1 MKISLTKETERL
13 IEERMKH
20 GGYASTDALIRA
32 GLDALEQQE
41 SLGDFEPGEM
51 DALLAE
57 GEKSG
62 PSLDGEK
69 VLSELRAM
77 RNRRPSKAG

>member
-1 MKISLTKETERL
+1 MNISLTKETQRI
-13 IEERMKH
+13 IEDRMKH
-20 GGYASTDALIRA
+20 GRYVSTDALIRA

-57 GEKSG
+57 GQNSG
-62 PSLDGEK
+62 PSLDGEQ
-69 VLSELRAM
+69 VLSELRAL
-77 RNRRPSKAG
+77 RSNRPSKAG